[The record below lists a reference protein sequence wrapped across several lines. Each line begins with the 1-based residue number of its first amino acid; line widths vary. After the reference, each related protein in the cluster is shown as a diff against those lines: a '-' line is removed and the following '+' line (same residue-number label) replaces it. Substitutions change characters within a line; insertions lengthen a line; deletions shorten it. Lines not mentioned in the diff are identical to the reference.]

1 MSTPPNH
8 SPAWWR
14 PALNLLLP
22 GAALAAFMAYYW
34 RILDPAARVP
44 AYGDSIEYLWA
55 TRWFVGSWR
64 DGVPLLFVPHVFM
77 PEGWSLA
84 TFANGMGVFALAVPV
99 AWLTNEAVAYNVL
112 EVAAFFVAYF
122 GMYRLGRP
130 AVGRW
135 PAVLA
140 ALLYLLWG
148 GRWIRAVGHL
158 HILMGSALLPWLAY
172 CLDRSLSAGERR
184 KQWLWLAT
192 AAALWGLA
200 ISFSLYFIWIG
211 LFLVVAWLLGAA
223 LGRRIAFGRALLRLA
238 AAAALAVLFC
248 SPYLYLYWR
257 GQTGAVG
264 YDVGHL
270 DGWSLSLN
278 WLPAL
283 YPYHPLP
290 ELAALAQ
297 RQVNGV
303 FNESSVAGFGI
314 MLALL
319 AVGGLAVRRRR
330 PVQWGSLAMAALIGI
345 LLALGPTLH
354 WADRHVS
361 APLLAPINQSL
372 WRAGHALKPDIFPGQ
387 TPPLELAQAV
397 PLPGLLLTALLPYFE
412 GARVPSRY
420 LLVAAPGV
428 LLLAALAIERL
439 PKRGLKLLVAGLL
452 LVEAARFPLAGVPFP
467 PPTPPAFDALAA
479 LPLSPGESL
488 LDLTAPAP
496 NVLFPGVGG
505 EMLWATNLH
514 GQPIAGGGGSILPA
528 HTAYLRDWFFTH
540 PDPAGAAEFPWLL
553 RGYGIRYLLLHMPP
567 QPADTLRQL
576 ASGTADLMPLGCY
589 EGATGPPWD
598 HPMCLLEVTPV
609 PNSTINVYPAVN
621 WSGAE
626 PWGMWALGRESR
638 VRWAAT
644 NREAARFAV
653 EAFPYCIEGVPQ
665 QMEIVVAGQAPVA
678 HRWDDCEPWRA
689 EFTVPAELINVGWNE
704 ISLRFGRADRP
715 ADVTGGENPDVR
727 ELSVGFTRF
736 ELLP

>member
-1 MSTPPNH
+1 MPISPKP

-22 GAALAAFMAYYW
+22 GTVLVVFMAYYW
-34 RILDPAARVP
+34 RIINPAARVP
-44 AYGDSIEYLWA
+44 AYGDSVEYLWA
-55 TRWFVGSWR
+55 IDWFVQALR
-64 DGVPLLFVPHVFM
+64 TGVPLLFVPHVFM

-84 TFANGMGVFALAVPV
+84 TFANGIGVFVLALPV
-99 AWLTNEAVAYNVL
+99 AWLTSAAVAYNVL

-122 GMYRLGRP
+122 GMYRLGRLV
-130 AVGRW
+130 VGRW
-135 PAVLA
+135 PAILA

-148 GRWIRAVGHL
+148 GRWVRAVGHL
-158 HILMGSALLPWLAY
+158 HILMGSALLPLLVY
-172 CLDRSLSAGERR
+172 FLDRSLSAGQQRR
-184 KQWLWLAT
+184 QWLWLAA
-192 AAALWGLA
+192 AAALWALA

-223 LGRRIAFGRALLRLA
+223 LGRRITFGRAVLRLA
-238 AAAALAVLFC
+238 AAGALAVLFC

-257 GQTGAVG
+257 GQSGAVG

-290 ELAALAQ
+290 EMAALAQ

-314 MLALL
+314 VLALL
-319 AVGGLAVRRRR
+319 AVGGLAARRHRR
-330 PVQWGSLAMAALIGI
+330 AQWSSLAAATLIGV

-361 APLLAPINQSL
+361 VPGLEPINEVV
-372 WRAGHALKPDIFPGQ
+372 WRAGHALKPDIFPGT
-387 TPPLELAQAV
+387 TPPAELAQAV

-439 PKRGLKLLVAGLL
+439 PKRWLKLLVAGLM
-452 LVEAARFPLAGVPFP
+452 LVEAARSPITGVPFP

-479 LPLSPGESL
+479 LPVGPGESL

-505 EMLWATNLH
+505 ETLWATNLH

-528 HTAYLRDWFFTH
+528 HTAYLRDWFFAQ

-567 QPADTLRQL
+567 QPADTVRRL
-576 ASGTADLMPLGCY
+576 AAGTADLLPLGCY

-598 HPMCLLEVTPV
+598 HPMCLLEVTPA
-609 PNSTINVYPAVN
+609 PNPAITVYPAAN

-626 PWGMWALGRESR
+626 PWGVWALGHESR
-638 VRWAAT
+638 LRWVAT

-665 QMEIVVAGQAPVA
+665 ELMILVDGQMLAA
-678 HRWDDCEPWRA
+678 HRWDDCEPWKA
-689 EFTVPAELINVGWNE
+689 EFSVPADMIEVGWNE

-715 ADVTGGENPDVR
+715 ADVTGGENPDIR

-736 ELLP
+736 ERLP